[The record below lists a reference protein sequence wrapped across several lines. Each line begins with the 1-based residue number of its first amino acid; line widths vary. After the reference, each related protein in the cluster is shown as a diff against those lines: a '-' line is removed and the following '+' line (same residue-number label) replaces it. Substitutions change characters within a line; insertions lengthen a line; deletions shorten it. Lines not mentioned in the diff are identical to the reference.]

1 MLRDV
6 TVSSVVAKLVTVED
20 VVVLAEEFVLD
31 PFADVTACV
40 LLISVAYCPYD
51 CAGHEMTPK
60 HTTRTSNSDLL
71 LLIVSHL
78 SCFSSD

>member
-6 TVSSVVAKLVTVED
+6 TVSSIVAKLVTVEE
-20 VVVLAEEFVLD
+20 VAEEFVPD
-31 PFADVTACV
+31 PFADVTVCV
-40 LLISVAYCPYD
+40 LLVSDAYCPYD
-51 CAGHEMTPK
+51 CAGHELTTK
-60 HTTRTSNSDLL
+60 HTARTSNSNALL